1 MRYFTV
7 QEANALLPRVGQW
20 VAMLREAHDQI
31 LALRP
36 ALAGVLEKS
45 VSDSGSAPA
54 SQMYGLFVRF
64 EQLLRAINALGVEVK
79 DPSSGLCDFPAL
91 HHGRDIYLCWRLGE
105 PQVEWWH
112 EMHNGFAGRRHVNEL
127 L

>member
-1 MRYFTV
+1 MPCCP
-7 QEANALLPRVGQW
+7 ASGNG
-20 VAMLREAHDQI
+20 LRCCARRTI
-31 LALRP
+31 RFWRCAR